1 LIYPAMTEQ
10 QQGKL
15 IVFEG
20 GEGCGKTTQIHLAKL
35 WLESHVPVLTT
46 REPGG
51 TPLGGQIR
59 RLLLEPAE
67 EGMNSRTEL
76 LLYAADRAQ
85 HVERC
90 IRPALAAGQL
100 VLCDR
105 YTDSTIAYQGYG
117 RGLDRGLIDQLNH
130 IATGGLVPDLTLWL
144 DLDVRVGLQ
153 RAQARGQ
160 ADRMERAD
168 SGFHQAVRQGFTEIA
183 AVNPE
188 RVVRIEADRSI
199 EDVSEAIKAAI
210 GAAFYD
216 QSSSF
221 LLPRT
226 LYTGGPA

>member
-1 LIYPAMTEQ
+1 MTEQ
-10 QQGKL
+10 QGRF

-20 GEGCGKTTQIHLAKL
+20 GEGCGKTTQIHLLKP
-35 WLESHVPVLTT
+35 WLESQASILIT

-51 TPLGGQIR
+51 TDLGGQIR
-59 RLLLEPAE
+59 RLLLEPTDEA
-67 EGMNSRTEL
+67 MNSRTEL

-85 HVERC
+85 HVEHC

-117 RGLDRGLIDQLNH
+117 RGIDRGLIDQLNH

-144 DLDVRVGLQ
+144 DLDVTVGLQ

-168 SGFHQAVRQGFTEIA
+168 LAFHQAVREGFTEIA
-183 AVNPE
+183 AANPE
-188 RVVRIEADRSI
+188 RIVRIDADRPV
-199 EDVSEAIKAAI
+199 EDVSAAIKAAI
-210 GAAFYD
+210 GAFFYD